1 MHAIP
6 LRFDDGKHHGHPP
19 GSLRALL
26 NEIIFGYETPGGR
39 LFDIILIVAILLSVL
54 AVLLDSV
61 ADLHARYVA
70 LFQVLEWGFTLL
82 FTVEYGLR
90 LYSSCAP
97 RRYALSFFGLVD
109 LFSILPTYLAFLW
122 PAASFLI
129 VIRILRVLRV
139 FRILKLIR
147 YMGEANVLSRAL
159 WQSRRKVLVFMFSV
173 LTLQVIFGS
182 VMFLVE
188 GPESGFTSI
197 PVSIY
202 WSIVTMTTVGFG
214 DIVPHTGLGRL
225 IASMT
230 MMTGYAIIAVPT
242 GIVSSELMNEF
253 QSQRKHDTHDFA
265 IVCPN
270 CKRKGHDRDANY
282 CKQCG
287 QAL

>member
-1 MHAIP
+1 MNESP
-6 LRFDDGKHHGHPP
+6 LRIDDGTNHGHPP
-19 GSLRALL
+19 GSLRARL
-26 NEIIFGYETPGGR
+26 NEIIFGYETPAGR
-39 LFDIILIVAILLSVL
+39 LFDIVLIVVILLSVL

-61 ADLHARYVA
+61 AGLHARFLPQFRA
-70 LFQVLEWGFTLL
+70 LEWGFTVL
-82 FTVEYGLR
+82 FTLEYLLR
-90 LYSSCAP
+90 LYSSSAP

-122 PAASFLI
+122 PEASFLI
-129 VIRILRVLRV
+129 VIRILRVLRI
-139 FRILKLIR
+139 FRIFKLIR

-159 WQSRRKVLVFMFSV
+159 WQSRRKILVFLFCV
-173 LTLQVIFGS
+173 LTLQVVFGA
-182 VMFLVE
+182 VMFVVE
-188 GPESGFTSI
+188 GSESGFTSI

-202 WSIVTMTTVGFG
+202 WAIVTMTTVGFG
-214 DIVPHTGLGRL
+214 DIVPQTDLGRL

-253 QSQRKHDTHDFA
+253 QSQRKQDTHDFD